1 MISTIRATD
10 LMLFCKSE
18 RNWIRRFYIFGGRT
32 WEKSCFSSELYT
44 SFHVSCKYMKYIFQ
58 KHIKVE
64 YFSVFFSFVISQL
77 FLLLFISGF
86 SLIVC
91 LLFIG
96 IVHPIMKKEKQ
107 FACVIPNSFIYSV
120 NKKKN
125 DDFLNN
131 NTAILFL
138 IYNEA
143 TIAIQ
148 TIVSK
153 KF

>member
-1 MISTIRATD
+1 
-10 LMLFCKSE
+10 
-18 RNWIRRFYIFGGRT
+18 
-32 WEKSCFSSELYT
+32 
-44 SFHVSCKYMKYIFQ
+44 
-58 KHIKVE
+58 
-64 YFSVFFSFVISQL
+64 
-77 FLLLFISGF
+77 
-86 SLIVC
+86 
-91 LLFIG
+91 
-96 IVHPIMKKEKQ
+96 MKKEKQ

-153 KF
+153 KFWQYFLQNECFYVSWSKETQFGATLGWINDFRISHFLV